1 MNFSSEKQ
9 IKNSVLNDICVLD
22 LSRVR
27 SGPTCVRQ
35 LCDWGARVIKIEPP
49 EDTSEMG
56 GPRDGPDFQNLHRG
70 KESLTL
76 NLKSREGKRI
86 FQKLLLTAD
95 VVVENFRPEIKY
107 KLGLDYKTLSAA
119 NPSIILTS
127 ISGFGQEGPYK
138 DRPGFDQIAQGMS
151 GLMSITGEPG
161 TGPMRVGIPLA
172 DLSAGLF
179 AAQGILLALYERK
192 SSGKGQWV
200 QTSLLQSQIFM
211 LDFQAARYA
220 MCQEIPKQAGN
231 NHPTSI
237 PTGVFQTKDGF
248 INIAASGEAIWQKLA
263 ITLGHEEWLLNP
275 LFSTALARSQNRDQ
289 LGEKINECTIY
300 KTTND
305 WIALLNES
313 GVPCGPIYSI
323 DEMFSDTQV
332 NFLNISQPVINADSE
347 EIPVLTQPMSLSRT
361 PSRLAK
367 AAPKIGED
375 TDKILAEL
383 GHEKKDITYLRDNKY
398 V

>member
-1 MNFSSEKQ
+1 MHFSSKSQ
-9 IKNSVLNDICVLD
+9 IKNGVLNNICVLD

-56 GPRDGPDFQNLHRG
+56 GPRNGPDFQNLHRG

-76 NLKSREGKRI
+76 NLKSKEGKKI
-86 FQKLLLTAD
+86 FEKLLLTAD

-107 KLGLDYKTLSAA
+107 KLGLDYNTLSTL
-119 NPSIILTS
+119 NPAIILTS

-138 DRPGFDQIAQGMS
+138 DRPGFDQVAQGMS

-161 TGPMRVGIPLA
+161 AGPMRVGIPLA

-179 AAQGILLALYERK
+179 AAQGILLALYERQT
-192 SSGKGQWV
+192 SGKGQWV

-220 MCQEIPKQAGN
+220 MRREIPQQAGN

-237 PTGVFQTKDGF
+237 PTGVFKTKDGF
-248 INIAASGEAIWQKLA
+248 INIATSGEAIWQKLA
-263 ITLGHEEWLLNP
+263 KTLGHDDWISNP

-289 LGEKINECTIY
+289 LGEKINKCTIY
-300 KTTND
+300 KTTTD
-305 WIALLNES
+305 WIAMLNEG

-323 DEMFSDTQV
+323 DEMFSDPQV
-332 NFLNISQPVINADSE
+332 NFLNISQPVINTEAE
-347 EIPVLTQPMSLSRT
+347 EISLLTQPVSLSRT

-367 AAPKIGED
+367 AAPEIGED

-383 GHEKKDITYLRDNKY
+383 GHEEKDIKYLRDNKY

>member
-1 MNFSSEKQ
+1 MQFSSEKRTE
-9 IKNSVLNDICVLD
+9 KGVLNDLFVLD

-49 EDTSEMG
+49 EDKSEMG
-56 GPRDGPDFQNLHRG
+56 GPRNGPDFQNLHRG

-76 NLKSREGKRI
+76 NLKSKAGKKIFRE
-86 FQKLLLTAD
+86 LVVTAD

-107 KLGLDYKTLSAA
+107 KLGLDYETLSSI
-119 NPSIILTS
+119 NPSIILAS

-138 DRPGFDQIAQGMS
+138 DRPGFDQVAQGMS

-161 TGPMRVGIPLA
+161 GGPMRVGIPLA

-179 AAQGILLALYERK
+179 AAQGILLALYERQN
-192 SSGKGQWV
+192 SGRGQWV
-200 QTSLLQSQIFM
+200 KTSLLHSQIFM

-220 MCQEIPKQAGN
+220 MNKEIPEQAGN

-237 PTGVFQTKDGF
+237 PTGVFKTKDGF
-248 INIAASGEAIWQKLA
+248 INIAASGEEIWQKLA
-263 ITLGHEEWLLNP
+263 LTLGHEEWITDP
-275 LFSTALARSQNRDQ
+275 IYSTATARSQNRDQ
-289 LGEKINECTIY
+289 LGKNINECTIY
-300 KTTND
+300 KTTSD
-305 WIALLNES
+305 WIALLNER

-323 DEMFSDTQV
+323 DEMFSDPQV
-332 NFLNISQPVINADSE
+332 NYLSVSKPVINSDAE
-347 EIPVLTQPMSLSRT
+347 EIPVLTQPISLSRT
-361 PSRLAK
+361 RSRLSK

-375 TDKILAEL
+375 TDRILTEL
-383 GHEKKDITYLRDNKY
+383 GYQETDITYLRNNKF